1 MSSVSASGVGMLV
14 FLILIGP
21 FIYLVKYLYEEYILH
36 KHAAANV
43 IKTDDGRENLSSKAY
58 LFALIGYAIG
68 IGKFMCILYTYCKLI
83 SPLTLSLN
91 TIRR

>member
-21 FIYLVKYLYEEYILH
+21 FIYLVKYLYEEYVSH

-43 IKTDDGRENLSSKAY
+43 IKTEDGSDILSSKAY

-68 IGKFMCILYTYCKLI
+68 IGKCMCVFCICTAKQYSHTYI
-83 SPLTLSLN
+83 
-91 TIRR
+91 

>member
-21 FIYLVKYLYEEYILH
+21 FIYLVKYLYEEYISH

-43 IKTDDGRENLSSKAY
+43 IKTEDGKENLSSKAY

-68 IGKFMCILYTYCKLI
+68 IGKWVLYGKYH
-83 SPLTLSLN
+83 
-91 TIRR
+91 